1 MPRSLRPPALLRTRV
16 TALVTGLAALLLIG
30 AAVGWTVTTREAI
43 HEEIE
48 AASKVAEQWLQATQ
62 SDAATAPERLALIA
76 SVGRLRANTLEAF
89 DTDGALRYRSPGP
102 TYKAGRDAPAA
113 FATLLTPVF
122 EERVWQEGALTLRLV
137 PDPSRAVLDAWDAF
151 AFGAGWALAMLLLL
165 ALAVRHAT
173 ARAMAPLT
181 ALENALHETAGGRF
195 DIRLPCTGSGEL
207 DRLAARYNHM
217 AEQLDSTL
225 VRNARLEEDQA
236 FVRALNQRLEDER
249 RAIAR
254 ELHDEFGQGITAL
267 RAIAGAIAQ
276 RSADNAALH
285 GSAQALI
292 AMSSQLQDNV
302 RSILGHLRRPDANAD
317 KPLHDA
323 LRAYVAHWARCYP
336 ALSVAADIDALPAT
350 LPDTFCL
357 TVLRVLQESLT
368 NVARHADAHHVHISG
383 TRRDGSFT
391 LCVRDDG
398 RGFDPAPDH
407 AGYGLTGMRER
418 IVHARGTL
426 HIDRP
431 ATGGSRIT
439 ACLPLP
445 RQTIAAAAPGAD
457 TPTTEDT
464 P

>member
-254 ELHDEFGQGITAL
+254 ELHDEFGQGITAV
-267 RAIAGAIAQ
+267 RAITGAIAQ
-276 RSADNAALH
+276 KSRDDAGLH
-285 GSAQALI
+285 GNAQAIL
-292 AMSSQLQDNV
+292 AMTGQMQDGV
-302 RSILGHLRRPDANAD
+302 RAILERLRHPGTDTPARLD
-317 KPLHDA
+317 DA
-323 LRAYVAHWARCYP
+323 LTAYCAHWRNCYP
-336 ALSVAADIDALPAT
+336 AVDVQLKLAA
-350 LPDTFCL
+350 LPDTLDDAFSL
-357 TVLRVLQESLT
+357 TVLRLVQEALT
-368 NVARHADAHHVHISG
+368 NVARHAHAHHVSVQLDTTTTGLALTIA
-383 TRRDGSFT
+383 
-391 LCVRDDG
+391 DDG
-398 RGFDPAPDH
+398 RGFEPTAPT
-407 AGYGLTGMRER
+407 ARLGLTGMHER
-418 IVHARGTL
+418 VAARHGRL
-426 HIDRP
+426 HIA
-431 ATGGSRIT
+431 ATPGTGT
-439 ACLPLP
+439 TLFMHLPWP
-445 RQTIAAAAPGAD
+445 SADIAMHTPQHAFTPGE
-457 TPTTEDT
+457 PS
-464 P
+464 